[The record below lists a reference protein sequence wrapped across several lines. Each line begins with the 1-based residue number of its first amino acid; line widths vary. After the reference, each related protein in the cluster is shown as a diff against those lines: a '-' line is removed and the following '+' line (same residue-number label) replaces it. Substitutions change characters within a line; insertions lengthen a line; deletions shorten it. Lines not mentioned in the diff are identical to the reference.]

1 MIFKNLTVTLSRTIL
16 LHAMI
21 LLTSCISMEPRFDEQ
36 LTTDNTGTL
45 DSREEYKISNL
56 APKDANII
64 TSSTTDDEG
73 PLKVSVQ
80 EAILMAMQ
88 NNQGL
93 VVERMNPAIIRTFEE
108 EERSIFDPVLGAG
121 ISSERSVAER
131 LSRAGSDTESSTVD
145 RILGSVFIDT
155 LFSTGT
161 SLSLQGSTSIV
172 DSSLYSD
179 TFAGTRLGLTVTQ
192 ALLQGTDVR
201 ANMANIYQA
210 NVDTAISEYE
220 LRGFAEL
227 LLEEVESGYWD
238 YALAQ
243 RQIEI
248 YTESLNLAQKQIAEI
263 RERIKIG
270 KLAETELAAAQAEVA
285 LRRENLINARSDL
298 AKERLLLLQLLNP
311 HGKNMW
317 DRQIILENQPSE
329 PTGEFDDVEQHV
341 KVALKKRADLNQA
354 RLEVKK
360 GNLEVIKTKNG
371 LLPKLDFFFTFGKT
385 GYSNSFNRSISN
397 IGGDSYDII
406 GGLLFKYPPINRS
419 AKARH
424 NRAVITKQQSIEAV
438 NNLAQIVQVD
448 VRSAYIEV
456 NRTKEQIAATTATRK
471 FQEEKLRAEIEKFRV
486 GKSTSLL
493 AAQAQTDLVASQIA
507 EIEAVVNYLKSL
519 VNLHRMEGSLLDR
532 RGVFVHT
539 PKTMTLDDAD

>member
-1 MIFKNLTVTLSRTIL
+1 MFVKDLTAALSKTTLSLVIL
-16 LHAMI
+16 
-21 LLTSCISMEPRFDEQ
+21 LLTSCASIEPPFDKQ
-36 LTTDNTGTL
+36 PKPNTTATS
-45 DSREEYKISNL
+45 DSKDENKISNP
-56 APKDANII
+56 APEDVN
-64 TSSTTDDEG
+64 TTTPSSAYDKG

-80 EAILMAMQ
+80 EAILMAME

-93 VVERMNPAIIRTFEE
+93 IVERMNPAIKRTFEQ
-108 EERSIFDPVLGAG
+108 EERAIFDPLLGAE
-121 ISSERSVAER
+121 ISSARSVAER
-131 LSRAGSDTESSTVD
+131 LTRAVSDTESSTVD
-145 RILGSVFIDT
+145 RMLGSVFLDT
-155 LFSTGT
+155 LFPTGT

-192 ALLQGTDVR
+192 ALLQGADIK

-227 LLEEVESGYWD
+227 LLEEVESRYWD

-263 RERIKIG
+263 RERINIG

-298 AKERLLLLQLLNP
+298 AKESLLLLQLLKP
-311 HGKNMW
+311 RGKNMW
-317 DRQIILENQPSE
+317 DKQIILENQPSE
-329 PTGEFDDVEQHV
+329 PAVEFDDVEQHV

-354 RLEVKK
+354 RLEVRK

-385 GYSNSFNRSISN
+385 GYSDSFNRSVSN
-397 IGGDSYDII
+397 INGDSYDII
-406 GGLLFKYPPINRS
+406 GGLLFNYPPINRRS
-419 AKARH
+419 KARH
-424 NRAVITKQQSIEAV
+424 NRAEITRQQSIEAV
-438 NNLAQIVQVD
+438 NNLTQIIQVD

-493 AAQAQTDLVASQIA
+493 AAQAQKDLVASQIA
-507 EIEAVVNYLKSL
+507 EVEAVVNYLKSL
-519 VNLHRMEGSLLDR
+519 VNLHRMEGSLLER
-532 RGVFVHT
+532 RGIFVYT
-539 PKTMTLDDAD
+539 PKTVTLDDID

>member
-1 MIFKNLTVTLSRTIL
+1 MFFKDLTAELSRITL
-16 LHAMI
+16 LLVML
-21 LLTSCISMEPRFDEQ
+21 LLTSCTSMEPRFDEQ
-36 LTTDNTGTL
+36 LTTDSTGTL
-45 DSREEYKISNL
+45 DNREEYKISNL
-56 APKDANII
+56 APENTNVT
-64 TSSTTDDEG
+64 TSSTTGDEG
-73 PLKVSVQ
+73 PLKVSVH
-80 EAILMAMQ
+80 EAILMAMH

-93 VVERMNPAIIRTFEE
+93 VVERMNPPIIRTFEE
-108 EERSIFDPVLGAG
+108 EERAIFDPVFGSR
-121 ISSERSVAER
+121 ISSARSVAER

-145 RILGSVFIDT
+145 RILGSVFLDT
-155 LFSTGT
+155 LFPTGT

-192 ALLQGTDVR
+192 ALLQGADVR
-201 ANMANIYQA
+201 ANTANIYQA

-354 RLEVKK
+354 RLEVQK

-385 GYSNSFNRSISN
+385 GYSNSFSRSVSN
-397 IGGDSYDII
+397 IDGDSYDII
-406 GGLLFKYPPINRS
+406 GGLLFNYPPLNRS
-419 AKARH
+419 ANARH

-456 NRTKEQIAATTATRK
+456 TRTKEQIAATTATRK

-519 VNLHRMEGSLLDR
+519 VNLHRMEGSLLER
-532 RGVFVHT
+532 RGIFAHT
-539 PKTMTLDDAD
+539 PKTVILDDAD

>member
-1 MIFKNLTVTLSRTIL
+1 MFFKDLTAALFRTIL
-16 LHAMI
+16 LLTML
-21 LLTSCISMEPRFDEQ
+21 LLTSCTSMEPRFDEQ
-36 LTTDNTGTL
+36 LTTNSTGTL

-56 APKDANII
+56 APDDANIT
-64 TSSTTDDEG
+64 TSSTTGDEG
-73 PLKVSVQ
+73 PLKISVQ

-93 VVERMNPAIIRTFEE
+93 VVERMNPAIKRTFEE
-108 EERSIFDPVLGAG
+108 EERAIFDPVLGAG

-155 LFSTGT
+155 LFPTGT
-161 SLSLQGSTSIV
+161 SLTLQGSTSIV

-179 TFAGTRLGLTVTQ
+179 TFAGTRFGLTVTQ
-192 ALLQGTDVR
+192 ALLQGADIS

-227 LLEEVESGYWD
+227 LLEEVESRYWD

-298 AKERLLLLQLLNP
+298 AKERLLLLQLLNT

-329 PTGEFDDVEQHV
+329 PTVEFDDVEQHV

-354 RLEVKK
+354 RLEVQK
-360 GNLEVIKTKNG
+360 GDIEVIKTKNG
-371 LLPKLDFFFTFGKT
+371 LLPKLDFFLTFGKT

-406 GGLLFKYPPINRS
+406 GGLLFNYPPINRS

-456 NRTKEQIAATTATRK
+456 NRTKEQIPATTATRK

-532 RGVFVHT
+532 RGIFAHT
-539 PKTMTLDDAD
+539 PKTVTLDDAD

>member
-1 MIFKNLTVTLSRTIL
+1 MFVKDLTAALSKTTLSLVIL
-16 LHAMI
+16 
-21 LLTSCISMEPRFDEQ
+21 LLTSCASIEPPFDKQ
-36 LTTDNTGTL
+36 PKTDTTATS
-45 DSREEYKISNL
+45 DSRDEYKINNL
-56 APKDANII
+56 TTEDVNTTPS
-64 TSSTTDDEG
+64 SSTYDKG
-73 PLKVSVQ
+73 PLKVSVE
-80 EAILMAMQ
+80 EAILMAME

-93 VVERMNPAIIRTFEE
+93 IVERMNPAIKRTFEQ
-108 EERSIFDPVLGAG
+108 EERAIFDPLLGAE
-121 ISSERSVAER
+121 ISSARSVAER
-131 LSRAGSDTESSTVD
+131 LTRAVSDTESSTVD
-145 RILGSVFIDT
+145 RMLGSVFLDT
-155 LFSTGT
+155 LFPTGT

-192 ALLQGTDVR
+192 ALLQGADIK

-227 LLEEVESGYWD
+227 LLEEVESRYWD

-263 RERIKIG
+263 RERINIG

-317 DRQIILENQPSE
+317 DKKIILENQPSE
-329 PTGEFDDVEQHV
+329 PTVEFDDVEQHV

-354 RLEVKK
+354 RLEVRK

-385 GYSNSFNRSISN
+385 GYSNSFNRSVSN
-397 IGGDSYDII
+397 IDGDSYDII
-406 GGLLFKYPPINRS
+406 GGLLFNYPPINRS

-424 NRAVITKQQSIEAV
+424 NRAEITKHQSIEAV
-438 NNLAQIVQVD
+438 NNLTQIIQVD

-493 AAQAQTDLVASQIA
+493 AAQAQKDLVASQIA
-507 EIEAVVNYLKSL
+507 EVEAVVNYLKSL
-519 VNLHRMEGSLLDR
+519 VNLHRMEGSLLER
-532 RGVFVHT
+532 RGIFVYT
-539 PKTMTLDDAD
+539 PKTVTLDDID

>member
-1 MIFKNLTVTLSRTIL
+1 MFFKDLTAALSRTIL
-16 LHAMI
+16 LLTML
-21 LLTSCISMEPRFDEQ
+21 LLTSCTSMEPRFDEQ
-36 LTTDNTGTL
+36 LPADSTGTL

-56 APKDANII
+56 APDDANI
-64 TSSTTDDEG
+64 TTLSTTGEEG
-73 PLKVSVQ
+73 PLKISVQ

-93 VVERMNPAIIRTFEE
+93 AVERMNPAIKRTFEE
-108 EERSIFDPVLGAG
+108 EERAIFDPVLGAG

-155 LFSTGT
+155 LFPTGT
-161 SLSLQGSTSIV
+161 SLTLQGSTSIV

-179 TFAGTRLGLTVTQ
+179 SFAGTRFGLTVTQ
-192 ALLQGTDVR
+192 ALLQGADIR

-227 LLEEVESGYWD
+227 LLEEVESRYWD

-298 AKERLLLLQLLNP
+298 AKERLLLLQLLNT

-329 PTGEFDDVEQHV
+329 PTVEFDDVEQHV

-354 RLEVKK
+354 RLEVQK

-385 GYSNSFNRSISN
+385 GYSNSFNRSVSN

-406 GGLLFKYPPINRS
+406 GGLLFNYPPINRS

-456 NRTKEQIAATTATRK
+456 NRTKEQIPATTATRK

-519 VNLHRMEGSLLDR
+519 VNLHRMEGSLLER
-532 RGVFVHT
+532 RGIFAHT
-539 PKTMTLDDAD
+539 PKTVKLDDAD